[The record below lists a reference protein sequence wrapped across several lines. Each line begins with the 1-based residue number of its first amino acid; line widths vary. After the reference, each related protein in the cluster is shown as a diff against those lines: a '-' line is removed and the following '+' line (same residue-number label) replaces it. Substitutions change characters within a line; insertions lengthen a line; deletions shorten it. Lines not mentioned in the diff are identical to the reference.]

1 MGRRSAQD
9 LQLAVQWSVVVCCLV
24 MVVVG
29 SRSALCHS
37 FFYASVDSSSD
48 GSCHCVCSHRYAS
61 QLACCRDG
69 RDAVTV
75 TFAMSI
81 AGRWLFCCSSKRL
94 QIDNIMDDG
103 CFLWSHNICS
113 KSAVGLLIIGG
124 CLVCTAWLWL
134 NVSVTAATT
143 AQISSFEG
151 GLEVEWSES
160 GQYRPRY
167 EVMLPWLHRWF
178 CMQKSSGGR
187 RVEKCCGDFFAREA
201 ILRVPWESQYE
212 VKYEVVHE
220 TC

>member
-1 MGRRSAQD
+1 MKCFYPVIFVWKRHRWFLYCVVKIIYLVTLSY
-9 LQLAVQWSVVVCCLV
+9 QLSPVSSDPWWYAVWWWWLSVVGRHFAITSSLHLL
-24 MVVVG
+24 M
-29 SRSALCHS
+29 LN
-37 FFYASVDSSSD
+37 VDSSTSD

-69 RDAVTV
+69 RDAVT
-75 TFAMSI
+75 FAMPI

-103 CFLWSHNICS
+103 CFLWSQNICS
-113 KSAVGLLIIGG
+113 KLAFGLLIIGG
-124 CLVCTAWLWL
+124 CLVCTSWLWL

-160 GQYRPRY
+160 GQYQPRY

-178 CMQKSSGGR
+178 C
-187 RVEKCCGDFFAREA
+187 V
-201 ILRVPWESQYE
+201 
-212 VKYEVVHE
+212 
-220 TC
+220 